1 MKRTLTLR
9 VIFIIVLCH
18 SKLKFE
24 IEVRLIIF
32 TFLQRSFGS
41 KKNYTVLISTLCVSF
56 YESHRIFVV

>member
-1 MKRTLTLR
+1 MKRVLTPK

-24 IEVRLIIF
+24 IEVRLILF

-41 KKNYTVLISTLCVSF
+41 EMILCVNF
-56 YESHRIFVV
+56 YESYRIFVV